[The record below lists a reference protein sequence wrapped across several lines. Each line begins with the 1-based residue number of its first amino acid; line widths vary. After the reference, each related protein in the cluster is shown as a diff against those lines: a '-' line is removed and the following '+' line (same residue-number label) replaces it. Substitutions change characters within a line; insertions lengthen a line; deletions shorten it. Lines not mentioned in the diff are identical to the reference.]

1 MNVDFGKFAQIAQT
15 YSGRGIDQTA
25 RRRDNEHAAYSLRRA
40 GEGIGVG
47 KLAAKIESAEK
58 GEDFTQ
64 SRTFAAA
71 QSPGQIEL
79 SALAQNH
86 AGALATGIGGRKQ
99 KDAIGFNLFH
109 GGYLQKKCGGAGR
122 QPFGGGARRGLALPR
137 GGWGRFQGWGRGLRG
152 GEGGKGKGGKVAS
165 EKKW

>member
-25 RRRDNEHAAYSLRRA
+25 RRRDNEHAANSLRRA

-58 GEDFTQ
+58 GKDFTQ

-71 QSPGQIEL
+71 QSPSQIEL
-79 SALAQNH
+79 RALAQNRARAFPACVGWREQRGA
-86 AGALATGIGGRKQ
+86 AGCNVCYGG
-99 KDAIGFNLFH
+99 
-109 GGYLQKKCGGAGR
+109 
-122 QPFGGGARRGLALPR
+122 
-137 GGWGRFQGWGRGLRG
+137 
-152 GEGGKGKGGKVAS
+152 
-165 EKKW
+165 